1 MTSTTRRW
9 GGMTA
14 EERAERRRSQL
25 LDAGLEVFGVRGWAG
40 TTVRDIGVEAGL
52 SQRYFYEEFDGR
64 EACFLAV
71 LEQIAAE
78 VERAVQGAV
87 GEGGTPEER
96 AHRTLTVLAEL
107 FTADPRKLRVAFVE
121 SSATAD
127 FRRRRAAL
135 LGTFA
140 SRAAHLMAALHPDPA
155 HADLESLERS
165 AYILSGG
172 IAEALVASVEGY
184 RDVPPAALVEQLT
197 KLYRAAALVA
207 TTPGA

>member
-1 MTSTTRRW
+1 VTSTTRRW
-9 GGMTA
+9 GGMTG

-40 TTVRDIGVEAGL
+40 TTVREIGAEAGL
-52 SQRYFYEEFDGR
+52 SQRYFYEQFDGR

-71 LEQIAAE
+71 LERIAGE
-78 VERAVQGAV
+78 VECAVRDAV

-96 AHRTLTVLAEL
+96 AHRTLTALAEL
-107 FTADPRKLRVAFVE
+107 FTTDPRKLRVAFVE

-140 SRAAHLMAALHPDPA
+140 TRAARLMAALHPDPES
-155 HADLESLERS
+155 ADLESLERS

-172 IAEALVASVEGY
+172 VAEALVASVEGY
-184 RDVPPAALVEQLT
+184 RDVPAAVLVEQLT
-197 KLYRAAALVA
+197 MLYRTAAMVA
-207 TTPGA
+207 TAPGT